1 MDIMAT
7 AARRRQGHSPV
18 RRRPSSN
25 SRRKRSPATPTR
37 RSASKPGRPRTVTKH
52 NQQNKIEIAK
62 KGIRFG
68 SLSHL
73 LQSPTTLPNARRNPA
88 FEQAASNLK
97 LVGCDR
103 QHHMPKRHRAALK
116 LLLSS
121 SCFQTHW
128 LFDATATYCA
138 HSNCTPGGV
147 PASGSTNAVTIDH
160 VIAGT
165 AVLSDFRDHVARL
178 MKRHERHGLRRGCED
193 QGKGS
198 KCYQSDHFPCELH
211 ISRRPW
217 LRRFPAP

>member
-1 MDIMAT
+1 MSGDLSHPGALLAFTADMRGVNIAVDLMAKDLMAMDIMAT
-7 AARRRQGHSPV
+7 AARRRQGHSLV

-73 LQSPTTLPNARRNPA
+73 LQSPTTLPDARRNPA

-116 LLLSS
+116 LLLSLPPVFRCNS
-121 SCFQTHW
+121 YLTQRPPTVRIP
-128 LFDATATYCA
+128 TAHLA
-138 HSNCTPGGV
+138 
-147 PASGSTNAVTIDH
+147 AFRR
-160 VIAGT
+160 T
-165 AVLSDFRDHVARL
+165 AVRWQLPL
-178 MKRHERHGLRRGCED
+178 TM
-193 QGKGS
+193 
-198 KCYQSDHFPCELH
+198 
-211 ISRRPW
+211 
-217 LRRFPAP
+217 

>member
-1 MDIMAT
+1 LLAFTADMRGVNIAVDLMAKDLMAMDIMAT

-116 LLLSS
+116 LLL
-121 SCFQTHW
+121 
-128 LFDATATYCA
+128 LL
-138 HSNCTPGGV
+138 
-147 PASGSTNAVTIDH
+147 SGAL
-160 VIAGT
+160 VI
-165 AVLSDFRDHVARL
+165 
-178 MKRHERHGLRRGCED
+178 
-193 QGKGS
+193 
-198 KCYQSDHFPCELH
+198 
-211 ISRRPW
+211 
-217 LRRFPAP
+217 

>member
-1 MDIMAT
+1 MSGDLSHPGALLAFTADMRGVNIAVDLMAKDLMAMDIMAT

-73 LQSPTTLPNARRNPA
+73 LQSPTTLPNAPEESGLRAGRQQPQTLIGA
-88 FEQAASNLK
+88 
-97 LVGCDR
+97 VGCDR

-116 LLLSS
+116 LLLRSLPPVFRRN
-121 SCFQTHW
+121 CYLTQRPPTVRPTEWRFLRAAIEAVH
-128 LFDATATYCA
+128 DPCA
-138 HSNCTPGGV
+138 SN
-147 PASGSTNAVTIDH
+147 N
-160 VIAGT
+160 
-165 AVLSDFRDHVARL
+165 
-178 MKRHERHGLRRGCED
+178 
-193 QGKGS
+193 
-198 KCYQSDHFPCELH
+198 
-211 ISRRPW
+211 
-217 LRRFPAP
+217 